1 MKRTK
6 KFLLGLLATLSVLSA
21 SLGLLACGGNESS
34 ASSGEAT
41 EIEKVYA
48 QYVVYAQAEGQ
59 TPLSY
64 EEWLATIKGEK
75 GEQGIQGAQGEK
87 GDKGDTGAQGVGIEK
102 VEFDENGKLVITLT
116 DGTKQTVEMPSNSPI
131 DKGATENLHYQKIKG
146 KEEYR
151 VIGLGLA
158 AESDIVISSTYNG
171 LPVTEIGQN
180 AFDNCSSLTSI
191 VIPDSVTSI
200 GGYAFSGCSSLTS
213 IVIPDSVTSIGNGA
227 FSDCSSLTSIVI
239 PDSVTSIGGY
249 AFCNCSSLTSITIPD
264 DVTSI
269 GELAFYYCNNLT
281 SIVIPDS
288 VTSIGYRAFTGC
300 ESLTSVVIGNS
311 VTSIGDYAFYN
322 CSCLTSITFNGTKA
336 QWNAIEKGGNWN
348 YGVPAEEV
356 VCSDGEVFFS
366 NWIGWH

>member
-1 MKRTK
+1 MKRIVI
-6 KFLLGLLATLSVLSA
+6 LALAAILMLGLV
-21 SLGLLACGGNESS
+21 ACGGNESS

-213 IVIPDSVTSIGNGA
+213 IVIPDSVTSIGGYA
-227 FSDCSSLTSIVI
+227 FSGCSSLTSIVI